1 MLVGEDD
8 EQPDTSFV
16 LYNPAML
23 AYGRSVLHTLIVTA
37 CETALIISGT
47 APGVPG

>member
-1 MLVGEDD
+1 MSSPE
-8 EQPDTSFV
+8 TRFV

-37 CETALIISGT
+37 M
-47 APGVPG
+47 